1 MVRTA
6 CINSSIGS
14 LGSNSSFDSSSQ
26 DLDGIME
33 GMKIMAH
40 ESDCRE
46 AFADPNIGGVAFA
59 LTHGSILVECAKQ
72 ELHATTALR

>member
-1 MVRTA
+1 MKFYFDHHIL
-6 CINSSIGS
+6 CI
-14 LGSNSSFDSSSQ
+14 
-26 DLDGIME
+26 IMDV
-33 GMKIMAH
+33 MKIITH

-46 AFADPNIGGVAFA
+46 GFADPNIGGVAFA